1 MTGLS
6 HSEEQRGWAKLGSF
20 IVCNEPLRVLG
31 PSAPLGLPPSL
42 MDLTVQ
48 PPPPP
53 SLNPL
58 LLSALSL
65 ILSLLIK
72 PFPSLSSLP
81 ASLSPGVGIEKELL
95 HFLSGCPSPL
105 GLD

>member
-1 MTGLS
+1 MAGLS
-6 HSEEQRGWAKLGSF
+6 HSEERGWAKLGSL
-20 IVCNEPLRVLG
+20 IVCNEPLMVLG
-31 PSAPLGLPPSL
+31 PSAPLGLPTSL
-42 MDLTVQ
+42 TELTVQ

-81 ASLSPGVGIEKELL
+81 ASLSPGVGIRKELL

>member
-6 HSEEQRGWAKLGSF
+6 HNEERGWAKLGSF
-20 IVCNEPLRVLG
+20 IVCNEPLTVLDLD

-53 SLNPL
+53 SPNPL
-58 LLSALSL
+58 LPTHSYRVPAL
-65 ILSLLIK
+65 
-72 PFPSLSSLP
+72 
-81 ASLSPGVGIEKELL
+81 
-95 HFLSGCPSPL
+95 
-105 GLD
+105 